1 MEIVMTLI
9 KKALVASAA
18 ASMLLAPVAAS
29 AAPIADLRAV
39 SAVEGASDVE
49 GSSWILILLGVAA
62 AVAGIIVIADGDDP
76 TSP

>member
-1 MEIVMTLI
+1 MNLF

-18 ASMLLAPVAAS
+18 TSMLLAPVAAS

-39 SAVEGASDVE
+39 SAVDGASEME
-49 GSSWILILLGVAA
+49 GSSWIFILLGVAA
-62 AVAGIIVIADGDDP
+62 AVGLIVVVSDDDDP